1 MDVDE
6 NEINSTTYL
15 ADLVR
20 CENTRS
26 CITRLMQ
33 SENAKDAVDT
43 NLYPIGKLKF
53 INNLKNHKI
62 YQVKLYNLVHHVN
75 P

>member
-1 MDVDE
+1 MEIDE

-26 CITRLMQ
+26 CIDRLMR
-33 SENAKDAVDT
+33 SDNAKEAVDT
-43 NLYPIGKLKF
+43 NLYPIGNY
-53 INNLKNHKI
+53 IDS
-62 YQVKLYNLVHHVN
+62 
-75 P
+75 